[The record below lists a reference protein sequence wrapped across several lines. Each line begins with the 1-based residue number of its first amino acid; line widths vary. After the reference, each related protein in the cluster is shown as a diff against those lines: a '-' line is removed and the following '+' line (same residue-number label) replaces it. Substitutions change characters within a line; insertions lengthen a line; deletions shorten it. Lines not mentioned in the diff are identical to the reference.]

1 MVMTMTM
8 LTLGVI
14 QIIARRMLHKNQ
26 ILTSNKLKEAA
37 IKMSL
42 MIFKRVK
49 MVDWIRLYTN
59 LAVVLNL
66 HLRTASIIV
75 RLVKQTQFS

>member
-1 MVMTMTM
+1 M

-37 IKMSL
+37 IKM
-42 MIFKRVK
+42 
-49 MVDWIRLYTN
+49 
-59 LAVVLNL
+59 
-66 HLRTASIIV
+66 
-75 RLVKQTQFS
+75 